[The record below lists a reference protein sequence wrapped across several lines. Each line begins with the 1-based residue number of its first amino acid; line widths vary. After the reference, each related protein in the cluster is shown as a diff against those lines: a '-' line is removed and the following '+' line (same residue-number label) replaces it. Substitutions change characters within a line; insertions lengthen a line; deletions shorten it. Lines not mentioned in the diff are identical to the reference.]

1 MSPPNHER
9 SPSITP
15 TWSVST
21 PTRRGVKQLTQGD
34 AEPGGKSWVTA
45 CCLSQTGAPQAQW
58 LPITQTPRP
67 EASGSPGPLPTPAPI
82 LPPSHPLLSISTPSC
97 HLKPV
102 VASRWPLPPCLCAPP
117 PTPQPQF
124 LKSRTDPV
132 AVLINTLPSLPT
144 GFTHSFIHHL
154 TGNTSHSSGHQ
165 DTARSRTEP
174 LSSATQIPG
183 RRDGQ

>member
-1 MSPPNHER
+1 MSA
-9 SPSITP
+9 
-15 TWSVST
+15 
-21 PTRRGVKQLTQGD
+21 PTRRGEKQLTQGD

-45 CCLSQTGAPQAQW
+45 CCLSQTGAPQTQW

-132 AVLINTLPSLPT
+132 AVLVNTLPSLPA
-144 GFTHSFIHHL
+144 GFTLFIHHL
-154 TGNTSHSSGHQ
+154 TEVTRATLPG
-165 DTARSRTEP
+165 SRIQQEAEQSP
-174 LSSATQIPG
+174 CPRRLRFPG
-183 RRDGQ
+183 GEMDSERAYDV